1 VRRVWRAALGG
12 VRLDELDHKC
22 RDVRTDAKRDDLV
35 ASATRREQLSGGLV
49 NSTAGHELGTCATSV
64 ESVVQV
70 ESSPWG
76 ARLIE
81 RGHESRRERSS
92 HCELDAK
99 RDELVASGVALGGV
113 DS

>member
-1 VRRVWRAALGG
+1 MNSTTSVGTC
-12 VRLDELDHKC
+12 EL
-22 RDVRTDAKRDDLV
+22 DAKRDDLV

-49 NSTAGHELGTCATSV
+49 NSTAGHELGTCATS
-64 ESVVQV
+64 V